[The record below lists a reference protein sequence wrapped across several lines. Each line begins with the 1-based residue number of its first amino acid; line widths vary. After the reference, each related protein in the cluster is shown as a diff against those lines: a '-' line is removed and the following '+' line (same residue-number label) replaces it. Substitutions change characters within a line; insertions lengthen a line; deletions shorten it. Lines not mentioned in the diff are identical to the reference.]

1 MNVHFI
7 GELKG
12 ANHLQCPN
20 LSCHYK
26 IVLDTHAKKPG
37 CWLKMEGV
45 EDGWTQICAPEPV
58 VWNHPIDLHYT
69 TSSVETWP
77 TVYLELWTQD
87 ENGRNDVAGYGQA
100 QLPASP
106 GEHRVEVVVWR
117 PRGTFLEGLRAF
129 FLGGHPQLVSPISA
143 IVDNNRFHPDFR
155 TETMGTVDLHL
166 TVVTTESESK
176 GILLRR

>member
-106 GEHRVEVVVWR
+106 GEHRVEVVVC
-117 PRGTFLEGLRAF
+117 
-129 FLGGHPQLVSPISA
+129 
-143 IVDNNRFHPDFR
+143 
-155 TETMGTVDLHL
+155 
-166 TVVTTESESK
+166 
-176 GILLRR
+176 RRERKHAARQSY